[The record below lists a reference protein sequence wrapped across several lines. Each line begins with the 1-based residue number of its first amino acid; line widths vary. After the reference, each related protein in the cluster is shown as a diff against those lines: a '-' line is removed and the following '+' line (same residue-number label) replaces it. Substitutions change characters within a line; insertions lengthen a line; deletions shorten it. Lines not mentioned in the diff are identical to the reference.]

1 MIPSMKRAD
10 VTNVV
15 SLTSKGVFSF
25 SHVAV

>member
-15 SLTSKGVFSF
+15 SLTSKGGLSF
-25 SHVAV
+25 SRVAV